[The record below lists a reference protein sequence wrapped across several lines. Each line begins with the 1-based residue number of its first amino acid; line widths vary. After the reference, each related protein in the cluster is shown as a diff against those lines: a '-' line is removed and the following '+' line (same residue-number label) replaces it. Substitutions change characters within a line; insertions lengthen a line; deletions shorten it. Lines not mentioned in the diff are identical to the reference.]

1 MGTSKAK
8 DGKSGS
14 LDCGKYARYTPEQV
28 DILERVYNDCPKPSS
43 SRRQQLIK
51 DCPILANIGHKQLKV
66 WFQNRRC
73 REKQRKEMTR
83 LNSWNTKLNAMN
95 QILMEENER
104 LQKQAAHLTS
114 ENYYLRQQLQLQ
126 QPNVDLNPRTNNPI
140 LTNATDTSSESVVTS
155 GQHQHSP
162 PHPPQEWSL
171 SQLSAIAEKTL
182 AEFLTKATGTVVDGI
197 PLPGMKPGPDSIGAF
212 ALTRLNGGVAA
223 QACGIVGLE
232 PFKVAEIAKN
242 RPLWLQDCRKTDVL
256 ASFAA
261 DRGGLV
267 ELVHTQMY
275 ASTIPS
281 TLNVPWDLWTLRYTC
296 CIEDGSLVICERSL
310 AAGQVVQEV
319 PIMPGFVRAEMLS
332 SGFLIRP
339 YEQGG
344 SMVMV
349 IDDMNFKS
357 GSLMEGLRPL
367 YESSLILARRVSH
380 KVLCY
385 LHNVVKEKIEVVS
398 TSDPTSSLC
407 GFSHRLIRGFND
419 AVNCF
424 PDEGWVI
431 INDGLSAIS
440 VHINPP
446 ASCKQ
451 LGEARARLR
460 GGIIC
465 AKASLLLQGVPAT
478 LLLRFVRERWIS
490 WADFG
495 EGFISE
501 DSIRTNGVTPP
512 KKKFNSV
519 RVFQPTV
526 GQDEVLE
533 VVRVQRSRLGR
544 GEDILPSDD
553 FLLQLCCG
561 MEEIAAGEHAQL
573 IFAPIDATVP
583 DDAPLLPSGFRVLCL
598 GVSKERSASSETLD
612 LASSLEDRTTN
623 GRLLWSKSHA
633 LQEQSSLVTIA
644 FQYMYKAE
652 SRDIMALSAQRHVQ
666 ALVDVLQQAA
676 ITLRPLPSP
685 TVSLQSGVEALV
697 LVQQI
702 ADSYRSY
709 LGHELLPCTGGNPEA
724 MFKNFWSLRDSII
737 CCAWKPLPEFIFA
750 NHAALEMLE
759 TNSSAL
765 RDLSLERMFNDS
777 CRMTD
782 YSHPPPFLQKDGYAC
797 LPAGICRTST
807 GRPVAFERA
816 TGWKVLTRDHNMRV
830 AAFMFCNWS
839 FASMPLQQL

>member
-1 MGTSKAK
+1 MGTAKGK
-8 DGKSGS
+8 DGKGSG

-114 ENYYLRQQLQLQ
+114 ENQYLRQQLQLQ
-126 QPNVDLNPRTNNPI
+126 QPNVDLNPRVTNPI
-140 LTNATDTSSESVVTS
+140 LANTTDTSSESVVTS

-162 PHPPQEWSL
+162 QHPSQEWSL
-171 SQLSAIAEKTL
+171 TQLSAIAEKTL

-223 QACGIVGLE
+223 QACGIIGLE

-242 RPLWLQDCRKTDVL
+242 RPLWLQDCRRQDIL
-256 ASFAA
+256 ASFTA
-261 DRGGLV
+261 DRGGVV
-267 ELVHTQMY
+267 ELMHTQMY
-275 ASTIPS
+275 APTIPS
-281 TLNVPWDLWTLRYTC
+281 TTDAPWDFWTLRYTC

-319 PIMPGFVRAEMLS
+319 PIMPGFVRAEMLP
-332 SGFLIRP
+332 SGFLVRP

-357 GSLMEGLRPL
+357 GSFLEGLRPL
-367 YESSLILARRVSH
+367 YDTSVILARRVSH
-380 KVLCY
+380 KVLCH
-385 LHNVVKEKIEVVS
+385 LHNVVKEKVEAVS
-398 TSDPTSSLC
+398 ISDPTSSLC

-424 PDEGWVI
+424 PDEGWVSI
-431 INDGLSAIS
+431 INDGLSAVS
-440 VHINPP
+440 VHINLPN
-446 ASCKQ
+446 CKQ
-451 LGEARARLR
+451 IGEARTRVR
-460 GGIIC
+460 GGIVC
-465 AKASLLLQGVPAT
+465 AKASLLLQSVPPA
-478 LLLRFVRERWIS
+478 LLLHFVRERWIA
-490 WADFG
+490 WADLG
-495 EGFISE
+495 GDTTLE
-501 DSIRTNGVTPP
+501 DSMRTDVFNMP
-512 KKKFNSV
+512 KKKFSSV
-519 RVFQPTV
+519 RVLQPTV

-533 VVRVQRSRLGR
+533 VVRIQRSRSPR
-544 GEDILPSDD
+544 AEDILQSDD
-553 FLLQLCCG
+553 FLLQLCSG
-561 MEEIAAGEHAQL
+561 MEEIAVGEYAQL
-573 IFAPIDATVP
+573 IFAPIDASVP
-583 DDAPLLPSGFRVLCL
+583 DDAPLLPSGFRVTHL
-598 GVSKERSASSETLD
+598 GGSKEKSVASQTLD
-612 LASSLEDRTTN
+612 LASSLEDRSAN
-623 GRLLWSKSHA
+623 GRMPSNKSHFM
-633 LQEQSSLVTIA
+633 QEQSSLVTIV

-652 SRDIMALSAQRHVQ
+652 TRDFVALSAQRHVQ

-676 ITLRPLPSP
+676 VSFRPQPSP
-685 TVSLQSGVEALV
+685 PLTSQSGVEALL

-709 LGHELLPCTGGNPEA
+709 LGQELLPCIGVNSEE

-759 TNSSAL
+759 TSSSAL

-777 CRMTD
+777 CRKTD
-782 YSHPPPFLQKDGYAC
+782 YSQPPPFIQKDGYAC
-797 LPAGICRTST
+797 LPSGICRTST
-807 GRPVAFERA
+807 GRPVSFERA
-816 TGWKVLTRDHNMRV
+816 TGWKVITNDQTTRV

-839 FASMPLQQL
+839 FASLS